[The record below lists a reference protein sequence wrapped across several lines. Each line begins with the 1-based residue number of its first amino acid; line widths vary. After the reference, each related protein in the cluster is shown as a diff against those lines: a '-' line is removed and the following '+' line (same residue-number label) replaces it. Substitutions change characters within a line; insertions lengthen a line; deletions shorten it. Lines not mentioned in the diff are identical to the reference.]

1 MKERRLRVTLSF
13 EISDEDLNEIVKKGV
28 KNLSD
33 ETITSIAK
41 EAISAYLTQERVLDG
56 ILFENYGG
64 YSRYDEPKRWFL
76 DMLKN
81 SFSDDEVK
89 KYREM
94 FLSTVRANRQEIVV
108 EALGQ
113 VFADKLVND
122 QMKHEMIRAFSNMN
136 R

>member
-1 MKERRLRVTLSF
+1 MTLSF

-41 EAISAYLTQERVLDG
+41 EAISAYLMQDRVLDG

-89 KYREM
+89 AYREM
-94 FLSTVRANRQEIVV
+94 FLGTVRANRQEIVV

>member
-1 MKERRLRVTLSF
+1 MTLSF

-122 QMKHEMIRAFSNMN
+122 QMKHEMILAFSNMN